1 MNTEEIISVLRTA
14 PLFRGTSEDSLTQLL
29 VAHGVTIKETLATQ
43 YVRDEGPPALGI
55 LLAGRASILSSDEEK
70 HVILRNVTA
79 GEVFDAAVL
88 FLIDPPPMS
97 RIVALTD
104 CTTLFIEASAV
115 RALMTRSPAFLDA
128 YLTFLAERVQ
138 FLNRR
143 IRCYTAGSAERRLA
157 LYLADNCDES
167 GTLTVSLSALSRILD
182 IGRASLYRALDKLE
196 ADGIICHDG
205 RHITLLS
212 HTRLLT
218 QYQ

>member
-1 MNTEEIISVLRTA
+1 MKTNQIISVLRTVS
-14 PLFRGTSEDSLTQLL
+14 LFKGTDETALTALLTED
-29 VAHGVTIKETLATQ
+29 GVTIKETLATQ
-43 YVRDEGPPALGI
+43 YVRDESPPALGI

-70 HVILRNVTA
+70 RVILRNVAA
-79 GEVFDAAVL
+79 GEVFDAAAL
-88 FLIDPPPMS
+88 FLEDPPPMS

-104 CTTLFIEASAV
+104 CTTLFIEVRAV

-128 YLTFLAERVQ
+128 YLSFLAARVQ

-157 LYLADNCDES
+157 LYLADNCDGD

-182 IGRASLYRALDKLE
+182 IGRASLYRSLDKLE
-196 ADGIICHDG
+196 SDGLITHDG
-205 RHITLLS
+205 RRITLQNR
-212 HTRLLT
+212 TQLLA